1 MMSLKTSLHLLTA
14 AELIIIDYEISHCKS
29 NKLVYFTAALTMGTE
44 VLALVT
50 KKPIKQK
57 D

>member
-1 MMSLKTSLHLLTA
+1 MISLKTSLQLLTA
-14 AELIIIDYEISHCKS
+14 VELIIIDYEISHCKS
-29 NKLVYFTAALTMGTE
+29 NKLVYFTAALTVGTE
-44 VLALVT
+44 ILALVT